1 MSDKLDKLIADIS
14 DKASDKKPAYN
25 VEKSFISWLAL
36 TIFYLIIMSSIFG
49 IKNNLL
55 ERIISDG
62 FYTIEIF
69 CLSLIV
75 ITSLYSCANLA
86 VPDANRKK
94 YILRLP
100 LYAIIVFLAD
110 IVFFCLLNESSE
122 SINHMRGLI
131 CIGCIILS
139 SLIPAIFLFFQIS
152 RAAPTKLKLTAFYI
166 FLYATS
172 LSALVLRLEEVDH
185 PIYENILY
193 HYLPILVLSLSGI
206 FTAKKFLKW

>member
-1 MSDKLDKLIADIS
+1 MSEKLDKLILDIS
-14 DKASDKKPAYN
+14 NKAEEKKLAYN
-25 VEKSFISWLAL
+25 VERSFVKWLAL
-36 TIFYLIIMSSIFG
+36 TIIYLAIMSSIFG
-49 IKNNLL
+49 IKNNIL
-55 ERIISDG
+55 ERITSDG

-100 LYAIIVFLAD
+100 LYAILIFLAD
-110 IVFFCLLNESSE
+110 ITFFCIFNESSE
-122 SINHMRGLI
+122 PINHMRGMI
-131 CIGCIILS
+131 CIGCIIFS
-139 SLIPAIFLFFQIS
+139 SLVPAIFLFVQIS
-152 RAAPTKLKLTAFYI
+152 RAAPTKLKLTVFYI

-193 HYLPILVLSLSGI
+193 HYLPILVISFIGI
-206 FTAKKFLKW
+206 FTTEKFLKW